1 LDHAPWGSSTYV
13 QSKFRLLYFGTQVSI
28 EPSLSPFAFASPV
41 DFFLAKNAY
50 VAFNFFRKNKI
61 KLKRCFKIKILNEKL
76 YLF

>member
-41 DFFLAKNAY
+41 DFFWLKMLMWHLI
-50 VAFNFFRKNKI
+50 FLEKI
-61 KLKRCFKIKILNEKL
+61 K
-76 YLF
+76 